1 MGLDCHGE
9 RRVTPASRASLR
21 SHTVRSGQSGKHW
34 EVLHVERH
42 QGQTAR
48 LGGRCDQCV
57 DRVRSM
63 AWPIPPDVIASEAC
77 DIAIDVMNGIV
88 REQSID
94 LPALPDVSASSDK
107 FGYRHDRKRGRI
119 LKARHKIKSRS
130 LSTQHIDYDARV
142 QQHHHRPYT
151 AGKRLLNEARI
162 SSLIASRSFRSR
174 QSPAAARVA
183 SRQSVVRRDAP
194 SSRRSTPWRTRSD

>member
-1 MGLDCHGE
+1 MAQGHSGW
-9 RRVTPASRASLR
+9 PR
-21 SHTVRSGQSGKHW
+21 SCGVRSGQSGKHR
-34 EVLHVERH
+34 EVLHVEGH
-42 QGQTAR
+42 QGRTAR
-48 LGGRCDQCV
+48 LGGRCDQWV

-77 DIAIDVMNGIV
+77 DIAIDVMNDIV

-94 LPALPDVSASSDK
+94 LAAFPDVSASSDK

-142 QQHHHRPYT
+142 QQHHYRPYT
-151 AGKRLLNEARI
+151 AGKRRLNEARI

-174 QSPAAARVA
+174 QSPAAVRVA

-194 SSRRSTPWRTRSD
+194 SSRRSTP